1 VIKISPSIL
10 SVDLSCIYEEIK
22 KIEGVA
28 DRLHLDIMDG
38 HFVPNLTFGPEVVS
52 SLRKK
57 VHLPLEAHL
66 MMDNPEK
73 WVDAFV
79 VAGCNLIIPH
89 IEASFHLDRLITS
102 IKERGIKAGIAL
114 NPSTPLCGLEYILPK
129 LDLVLLMT
137 VNPGFGGQDFIPGV
151 LSKIRKLRQIG
162 REKKLSF
169 EIEVDG
175 GINQITA
182 KKVVEA
188 GATVLVVGTTIFDAP
203 DPEKAVL
210 ELKGIK
216 IKEKS

>member
-1 VIKISPSIL
+1 MIKISPSIL

-22 KIEGVA
+22 KVEGVA
-28 DRLHLDIMDG
+28 DGLHLDIMDG
-38 HFVPNLTFGPEVVS
+38 HFVPNLTFGPALVS

-114 NPSTPLCGLEYILPK
+114 NPSTPLCDLEYILPK
-129 LDLVLLMT
+129 LDLILLMT
-137 VNPGFGGQDFIPGV
+137 VNPGFGGQGFISGV
-151 LSKIRKLRQIG
+151 LPKIRKLRQIG

-188 GATVLVVGTTIFDAP
+188 GATVLVVGTSIFEAP
-203 DPEKAVL
+203 NPEKAVL

-216 IKEKS
+216 

>member
-38 HFVPNLTFGPEVVS
+38 HFVPNLTFGPALVS

-114 NPSTPLCGLEYILPK
+114 NPSTPLCDLEYILPK

-216 IKEKS
+216 QKR

>member
-1 VIKISPSIL
+1 M
-10 SVDLSCIYEEIK
+10 
-22 KIEGVA
+22 EGAA

-38 HFVPNLTFGPEVVS
+38 HFVPNLTFGPGVVS

-57 VHLPLEAHL
+57 VNLPFEAHL

-79 VAGCNLIIPH
+79 LAGCDLIIPH
-89 IEASFHLDRLITS
+89 IETSFHADRLINS

-114 NPSTPLCGLEYILPK
+114 NPSTPLCDLEYILPK

-151 LSKIRKLRQIG
+151 LSKIRDLKQMG

-175 GINQITA
+175 GINQNTA

-188 GATVLVVGTTIFDAP
+188 GATVLVVGTAIFNAP
-203 DPEKAVL
+203 DPEKAIL

-216 IKEKS
+216 IKGKR

>member
-1 VIKISPSIL
+1 MIKISPSIL

-38 HFVPNLTFGPEVVS
+38 HFVPNLTFGPALVS

-114 NPSTPLCGLEYILPK
+114 NPSTPLCDLEYILPK

-216 IKEKS
+216 QKR